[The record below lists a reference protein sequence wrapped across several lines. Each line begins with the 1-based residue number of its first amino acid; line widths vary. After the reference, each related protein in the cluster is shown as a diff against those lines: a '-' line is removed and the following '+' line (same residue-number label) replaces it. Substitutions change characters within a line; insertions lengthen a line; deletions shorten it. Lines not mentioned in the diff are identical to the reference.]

1 MSFNASAAP
10 CALLL
15 AALSASPAFAQTAP
29 QDAPVVDL
37 GEVIVTGARNPE
49 DPPIVAEARRR
60 LSRTPGAV
68 AVVSAESLETRYA
81 PNIADVLRDVP
92 GVYAQKKWGGDV
104 RISIRGSGIGQSVHL
119 RGLFVSQD
127 GIPFNEAD
135 GFGDVQMVDPLL
147 ARFTEVYKGGNA
159 LRFGGAL
166 LGGAVNL
173 VTPNGGTVEDTA
185 TLRADFG
192 SWRTGRLHAEV
203 GGVRGD
209 WDGFIGVTGATAEGW
224 REQSD
229 GQQQYITANI
239 GRSFGEDREARLIVQ
254 GAYIHQQIPGSLT
267 LAQALDT
274 PEMAAAANVAN
285 DYQRDYASVRTTLS
299 TRWRLSSSLLFE
311 GAIYGTWKDL
321 HHPIFQVIDQQSR
334 NYGAFGRFDWEGQL
348 FGMRADAFGGAW
360 YRVGDLDAQQ
370 FVNIQG
376 SSGAR
381 TAKARQ
387 NAAALDLFA
396 EGRLF
401 VTDQVAL
408 VVGGAWGRAERDFQ
422 RFALPGVAGTFDQT
436 LGKDYEWFAPRLGL
450 LWEGDSG
457 AQAYANVTRSIEP
470 PNFGSLSPTIGGF
483 APIEAQEAWTW
494 EAGVRGR
501 TDQFS
506 WDVAVYRAEL
516 DNELLN
522 FIVNP
527 ALGIPAATF
536 NAGPT
541 VHQGIEAGLDWRF
554 APGWR
559 LRQTYTLSDFFF
571 ENDPAYGDNDLP
583 LVPPHLYRAE
593 LRYDHPS
600 GWFIAPS
607 VETTPSDTW
616 VDYANT
622 LKAPGYT
629 ILNLGVGWNITP
641 GASLFVD
648 ARNLTDERYVSN
660 FGAVTDARV
669 ASTAVFWPGE
679 GVSAFVG
686 LRFAL

>member
-1 MSFNASAAP
+1 MTINARAAP

-173 VTPNGGTVEDTA
+173 VTPNGSTVEDTA

-203 GGVRGD
+203 GGGRGD
-209 WDGFIGVTGATAEGW
+209 WDAFVGVTGATAEGW

-274 PEMAAAANVAN
+274 PEMAAPANAAN
-285 DYQRDYASVRTTLS
+285 DYQRDYASARTTLS
-299 TRWRLSSSLLFE
+299 TRWRVSSSLLFE
-311 GAIYGTWKDL
+311 GAVYGTWKDL

-334 NYGAFGRFDWEGQL
+334 NYGAFGRLDWEGQL

-370 FVNIQG
+370 FVNNQG

-408 VVGGAWGRAERDFQ
+408 VLGGAWGRAERDFQ

-516 DNELLN
+516 DKELLN

-600 GWFIAPS
+600 GWFIAPA

-629 ILNLGVGWNITP
+629 ILNLGAGWNITP
-641 GASLFVD
+641 RASLFID